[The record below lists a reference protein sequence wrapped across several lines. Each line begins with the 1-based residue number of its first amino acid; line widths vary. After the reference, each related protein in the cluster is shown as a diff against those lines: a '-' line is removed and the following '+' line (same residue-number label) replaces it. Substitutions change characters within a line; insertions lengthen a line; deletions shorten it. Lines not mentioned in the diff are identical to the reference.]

1 MTMPTDTEGTLSFQ
15 VFVTDEEGLISN
27 RLSGNFGVIA
37 AEIQSLTIS
46 PANPSVEQGLA
57 ITLTVTG
64 KMSDGTDAPST
75 VLANVVWSSSH
86 PEYATVPAGT
96 AESISVLG
104 VEPGTTT
111 ITARVGSISATQEL
125 TVISPPPPVLQS
137 LTILPV
143 NPSVEQGLSITLTAI
158 GTMSD
163 GSDAPSTILANVAWS
178 SSHPEYAT
186 VPAGTAESISVLGV
200 EPGTTTITASIGSII
215 TTQELTVISPPDSMG
230 LVYALT
236 QNAPLVA
243 GFRVDSDGM
252 LTELTGSPFDV
263 TDSAGMQL
271 MTFTAHPDGYRLYFG
286 YRSGLPSRLASAAV
300 DKTTGVVTMGTDG
313 MDYASNIPRMAAH
326 PGGQFLYVVHY
337 DGSELYI
344 DRIDLDGQGAL
355 TTCTLAATIPESTAG
370 QVDNR
375 GMIFNADG
383 TMLYLITQDSFI
395 PGQTTM
401 FHIRV
406 FSVDEAGNLTLSQTV
421 TSGLRLQN
429 AIALDSTGRFLV
441 NAAWD
446 RDTYDDFL
454 LVYPVAAGGTL
465 GLPTSLNIG
474 RVRPPTVIRAA
485 AGHIYVGWSDYSDAG
500 LTVYSID
507 SETGALSLVAS
518 CTEFNFADFSVSE
531 DGAYVFSNTYGD
543 YAGGDNV
550 RTHYFDAAAATI
562 EQVDTRK
569 SRVRQPYWFSTFI
582 PVNSQF
588 E

>member
-27 RLSGNFGVIA
+27 RLSGNLGVIA

-75 VLANVVWSSSH
+75 VLANVV
-86 PEYATVPAGT
+86 
-96 AESISVLG
+96 
-104 VEPGTTT
+104 
-111 ITARVGSISATQEL
+111 
-125 TVISPPPPVLQS
+125 
-137 LTILPV
+137 
-143 NPSVEQGLSITLTAI
+143 
-158 GTMSD
+158 
-163 GSDAPSTILANVAWS
+163 WS